1 MARLPPLLPW
11 RVGGAALV
19 AATAGALTLSGCQR
33 EISCTAEVTE
43 AKGVFRGTVKGV
55 RSRVDLE
62 REALRA
68 ACGQLC
74 GAQELADAVA
84 RDGGAVHALGPSGC
98 VSRCSVDA
106 EAGKIGKR
114 STCTEGSSP

>member
-1 MARLPPLLPW
+1 M
-11 RVGGAALV
+11 
-19 AATAGALTLSGCQR
+19 
-33 EISCTAEVTE
+33 TE
-43 AKGVFRGTVKGV
+43 AKGVFRGTISGA

-74 GAQELADAVA
+74 AAQEAPQAV
-84 RDGGAVHALGPSGC
+84 GC
-98 VSRCSVDA
+98 VSRCAVDA

-114 STCTEGSSP
+114 STCTEVGSR